1 MCEYSFIV
9 PVLNEENKLEDCL
22 TEIKNSIKKHNMD
35 AEIIVV
41 DNGSSDNSKIIA
53 KQNGA
58 RVFCCSNEGYGNAI
72 NFGISKADGK
82 YSIMGDADGSYD
94 FFMIDSMI
102 SKMHNSDIIV
112 GNRFTNKKEDNKSTI
127 DENKKLAMIEENSKD
142 DNSLTSEKLE
152 NILSKINGVGKVKV
166 YITYSQTSQIIP
178 IYNEDISQKDTQ
190 EEDTQGGTRKVV
202 ETDTKKEVVYD
213 EKSGSKTIITQSI
226 VSPKIEGAIVT
237 AEGGNNTNTKANIIQ
252 AVEAVTRVTNTQN
265 SSI

>member
-1 MCEYSFIV
+1 MGLHSI
-9 PVLNEENKLEDCL
+9 PNKKMLIEK
-22 TEIKNSIKKHNMD
+22 IKNFINKNQELNRKKTIENLVVFVIIL
-35 AEIIVV
+35 IIVLL
-41 DNGSSDNSKIIA
+41 S
-53 KQNGA
+53 
-58 RVFCCSNEGYGNAI
+58 I
-72 NFGISKADGK
+72 NVIWNKD
-82 YSIMGDADGSYD
+82 
-94 FFMIDSMI
+94 
-102 SKMHNSDIIV
+102 
-112 GNRFTNKKEDNKSTI
+112 KKEDNKSTI
-127 DENKKLAMIEENSKD
+127 DENKKLATIEENSKD

>member
-1 MCEYSFIV
+1 MLIE
-9 PVLNEENKLEDCL
+9 K
-22 TEIKNSIKKHNMD
+22 IKNFINKNQELNRKKIIENLVVFVIIL
-35 AEIIVV
+35 IIVLL
-41 DNGSSDNSKIIA
+41 S
-53 KQNGA
+53 
-58 RVFCCSNEGYGNAI
+58 I
-72 NFGISKADGK
+72 NVIWNKD
-82 YSIMGDADGSYD
+82 
-94 FFMIDSMI
+94 
-102 SKMHNSDIIV
+102 
-112 GNRFTNKKEDNKSTI
+112 KKEDNKSTI
-127 DENKKLAMIEENSKD
+127 DENKKLATIEENSKD

>member
-1 MCEYSFIV
+1 MLIE
-9 PVLNEENKLEDCL
+9 K
-22 TEIKNSIKKHNMD
+22 IKNFINKNQELNRKKTIENLVVFVIIL
-35 AEIIVV
+35 IIVLL
-41 DNGSSDNSKIIA
+41 S
-53 KQNGA
+53 
-58 RVFCCSNEGYGNAI
+58 I
-72 NFGISKADGK
+72 NVIWNKD
-82 YSIMGDADGSYD
+82 
-94 FFMIDSMI
+94 
-102 SKMHNSDIIV
+102 
-112 GNRFTNKKEDNKSTI
+112 KKEDNKSTI
-127 DENKKLAMIEENSKD
+127 DENKKLATIEENSKD

-152 NILSKINGVGKVKV
+152 NILSKINGVGKIKV

-202 ETDTKKEVVYD
+202 ETDTKKEVVYN
-213 EKSGSKTIITQSI
+213 EKSGNKTIITQSI

>member
-1 MCEYSFIV
+1 MLIE
-9 PVLNEENKLEDCL
+9 K
-22 TEIKNSIKKHNMD
+22 IKNFINKNQELNRKKTIENLVVFVIIL
-35 AEIIVV
+35 IIVLL
-41 DNGSSDNSKIIA
+41 S
-53 KQNGA
+53 
-58 RVFCCSNEGYGNAI
+58 I
-72 NFGISKADGK
+72 NVIWNKD
-82 YSIMGDADGSYD
+82 
-94 FFMIDSMI
+94 
-102 SKMHNSDIIV
+102 
-112 GNRFTNKKEDNKSTI
+112 KKEDNKSTI
-127 DENKKLAMIEENSKD
+127 VENKKLATIEENSKD

>member
-1 MCEYSFIV
+1 MLIE
-9 PVLNEENKLEDCL
+9 K
-22 TEIKNSIKKHNMD
+22 IKNFINKNQELNRKKTIENLVVFVIIL
-35 AEIIVV
+35 IIVLL
-41 DNGSSDNSKIIA
+41 S
-53 KQNGA
+53 
-58 RVFCCSNEGYGNAI
+58 I
-72 NFGISKADGK
+72 NVIWNKD
-82 YSIMGDADGSYD
+82 
-94 FFMIDSMI
+94 
-102 SKMHNSDIIV
+102 
-112 GNRFTNKKEDNKSTI
+112 KKEDNKSTI
-127 DENKKLAMIEENSKD
+127 DENKKLATIEENSKD

-237 AEGGNNTNTKANIIQ
+237 AEGGNNTNTKANIVQ

>member
-1 MCEYSFIV
+1 MLIE
-9 PVLNEENKLEDCL
+9 K
-22 TEIKNSIKKHNMD
+22 IKNFINKNQELNRKKTIENLVVFVIIL
-35 AEIIVV
+35 IIVLL
-41 DNGSSDNSKIIA
+41 S
-53 KQNGA
+53 
-58 RVFCCSNEGYGNAI
+58 I
-72 NFGISKADGK
+72 NVIWNKD
-82 YSIMGDADGSYD
+82 
-94 FFMIDSMI
+94 
-102 SKMHNSDIIV
+102 
-112 GNRFTNKKEDNKSTI
+112 KKEDNKSTI
-127 DENKKLAMIEENSKD
+127 DENKKLATIEENSKD

-202 ETDTKKEVVYD
+202 ETDTKKEVVYN